1 MSTRRLI
8 GDERSGNV
16 QPPGRESTSR
26 LSARVSEHG
35 HRNREVILVW
45 TRCLC
50 GVRGAVD
57 LLRSGT
63 MVATKTL
70 FRPVGQAELDII
82 RATGMR
88 RFRS

>member
-1 MSTRRLI
+1 
-8 GDERSGNV
+8 
-16 QPPGRESTSR
+16 
-26 LSARVSEHG
+26 
-35 HRNREVILVW
+35 
-45 TRCLC
+45 
-50 GVRGAVD
+50 
-57 LLRSGT
+57 